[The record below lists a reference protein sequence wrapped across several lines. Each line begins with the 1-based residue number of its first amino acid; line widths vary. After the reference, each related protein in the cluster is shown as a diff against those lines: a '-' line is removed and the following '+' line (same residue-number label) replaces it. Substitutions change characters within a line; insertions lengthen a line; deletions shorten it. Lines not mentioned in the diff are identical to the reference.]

1 MHGAYRQAQ
10 FLKGV
15 ARLSA
20 LPADAG
26 VEVAFA
32 GRSNAGKS
40 SVINAL
46 TGRTAL
52 ARISKTPGR
61 TQQINFF
68 VLEDEEHRLVDLP
81 GYGYANVPLAVKRQW
96 AGDEEHRLVDLPG
109 YGYANVPLA
118 VKRQWAG
125 LVEGYLSARRSLE
138 GVVLLMDARRP
149 FTDADSRLM
158 EWCVHAGLATHV
170 LLNKSDKLS
179 RGAGARVLADARK
192 RLAPL
197 GDEHQAQLFS
207 ATRKTGTDE
216 LGAAPCSGGKGIS
229 RGEISQPG
237 KPGTDPAQG
246 GRAGSHARSGRKDRF
261 R

>member
-68 VLEDEEHRLVDLP
+68 VLE
-81 GYGYANVPLAVKRQW
+81 
-96 AGDEEHRLVDLPG
+96 DEEHRLVDLPG

-216 LGAAPCSGGKGIS
+216 LGARLDTWLGY
-229 RGEISQPG
+229 PG
-237 KPGTDPAQG
+237 
-246 GRAGSHARSGRKDRF
+246 
-261 R
+261 

>member
-81 GYGYANVPLAVKRQW
+81 GYGYAK
-96 AGDEEHRLVDLPG
+96 
-109 YGYANVPLA
+109 VPLA

-179 RGAGARVLADARK
+179 RSAGARVLADARK

-216 LGAAPCSGGKGIS
+216 LGARLDTWLGY
-229 RGEISQPG
+229 PG
-237 KPGTDPAQG
+237 
-246 GRAGSHARSGRKDRF
+246 
-261 R
+261 

>member
-68 VLEDEEHRLVDLP
+68 VLD
-81 GYGYANVPLAVKRQW
+81 
-96 AGDEEHRLVDLPG
+96 DEEHRLVDLPG

-179 RGAGARVLADARK
+179 RRGRTGAGRRTQAARPIGRRAPGAAVLRHPQDRHRRVGRTPGHLVGLPGLKARAK
-192 RLAPL
+192 KAP
-197 GDEHQAQLFS
+197 
-207 ATRKTGTDE
+207 
-216 LGAAPCSGGKGIS
+216 APCSGGKGIS

>member
-26 VEVAFA
+26 IEVAFA

-46 TGRTAL
+46 TGRAAL

-61 TQQINFF
+61 TQQLNFF
-68 VLEDEEHRLVDLP
+68 VLDDEQHRLVDLP
-81 GYGYANVPLAVKRQW
+81 GYGYANVPV
-96 AGDEEHRLVDLPG
+96 
-109 YGYANVPLA
+109 A

-125 LVEGYLSARRSLE
+125 LVEGYLSTRHSVR
-138 GVVLLMDARRP
+138 GVVLVMDARRP
-149 FTDADSRLM
+149 FTDADSRLL

-179 RGAGARVLADARK
+179 RDAGARALADARK

-197 GDEHQAQLFS
+197 GDEHRMQLFS
-207 ATRKTGTDE
+207 ATRKTGIDE
-216 LGAAPCSGGKGIS
+216 LGARLDAWLGYTG
-229 RGEISQPG
+229 
-237 KPGTDPAQG
+237 
-246 GRAGSHARSGRKDRF
+246 
-261 R
+261 

>member
-20 LPADAG
+20 LPADVG

-46 TGRTAL
+46 TGRAAL

-68 VLEDEEHRLVDLP
+68 VLDDQQHRLVDLP
-81 GYGYANVPLAVKRQW
+81 GYGYANVPVAVKRQW
-96 AGDEEHRLVDLPG
+96 GR
-109 YGYANVPLA
+109 
-118 VKRQWAG
+118 
-125 LVEGYLSARRSLE
+125 LVEGYLSARDSLR

-149 FTDADSRLM
+149 FTDADSHLF

-197 GDEHQAQLFS
+197 GDEHRVQLFS
-207 ATRKTGTDE
+207 ASRKTGIDE
-216 LGAAPCSGGKGIS
+216 LGARLDAWLGY
-229 RGEISQPG
+229 PG
-237 KPGTDPAQG
+237 
-246 GRAGSHARSGRKDRF
+246 
-261 R
+261 

>member
-68 VLEDEEHRLVDLP
+68 VLD
-81 GYGYANVPLAVKRQW
+81 
-96 AGDEEHRLVDLPG
+96 DEEHRLVDLPG

-216 LGAAPCSGGKGIS
+216 LGARLDTWLGY
-229 RGEISQPG
+229 PG
-237 KPGTDPAQG
+237 
-246 GRAGSHARSGRKDRF
+246 
-261 R
+261 

>member
-1 MHGAYRQAQ
+1 
-10 FLKGV
+10 LKGV

-20 LPADAG
+20 LPADVG

-46 TGRTAL
+46 TGRAAL

-68 VLEDEEHRLVDLP
+68 VLDDQQHRLVDLP
-81 GYGYANVPLAVKRQW
+81 GYGYANVPVAVKRQW
-96 AGDEEHRLVDLPG
+96 GR
-109 YGYANVPLA
+109 
-118 VKRQWAG
+118 
-125 LVEGYLSARRSLE
+125 LVEGYLSARDSLR

-149 FTDADSRLM
+149 FTAADSQLF

-197 GDEHQAQLFS
+197 GDEHRVQLFS
-207 ATRKTGTDE
+207 ASRKTGIDE
-216 LGAAPCSGGKGIS
+216 LGARLDAWLGY
-229 RGEISQPG
+229 PG
-237 KPGTDPAQG
+237 
-246 GRAGSHARSGRKDRF
+246 
-261 R
+261 

>member
-1 MHGAYRQAQ
+1 MHGVYRQAQ

-81 GYGYANVPLAVKRQW
+81 GYGYAKVPLAVKRQW
-96 AGDEEHRLVDLPG
+96 A
-109 YGYANVPLA
+109 A
-118 VKRQWAG
+118 

-179 RGAGARVLADARK
+179 RSAGARVLADARK

-216 LGAAPCSGGKGIS
+216 LGARLDTWLGY
-229 RGEISQPG
+229 PG
-237 KPGTDPAQG
+237 
-246 GRAGSHARSGRKDRF
+246 
-261 R
+261 

>member
-68 VLEDEEHRLVDLP
+68 VLD
-81 GYGYANVPLAVKRQW
+81 
-96 AGDEEHRLVDLPG
+96 DEEHRLVDLPG

-197 GDEHQAQLFS
+197 GDEHRAQLFS
-207 ATRKTGTDE
+207 ATRKTGIDE
-216 LGAAPCSGGKGIS
+216 LGARLDTWLGY
-229 RGEISQPG
+229 PG
-237 KPGTDPAQG
+237 
-246 GRAGSHARSGRKDRF
+246 
-261 R
+261 